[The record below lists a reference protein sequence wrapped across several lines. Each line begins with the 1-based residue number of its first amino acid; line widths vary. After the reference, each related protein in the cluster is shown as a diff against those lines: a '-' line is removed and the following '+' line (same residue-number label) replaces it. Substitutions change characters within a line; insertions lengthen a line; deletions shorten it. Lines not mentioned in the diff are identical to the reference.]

1 MFIRHIFNNKNYF
14 KIFHCKF
21 QTKNK
26 SDINGLI
33 SNYLYI
39 LWWIIH
45 TYFDIFIPCWLHLA
59 TFFTYQFVNHV
70 IIIQMQ
76 ASLKSVFADMN
87 CRNDFYFT
95 YPVLINKLNWGVEIL
110 LENSYKNLIH
120 CHWCSSS
127 VSQNF
132 FFVKAQTVIPPNSPP
147 PPDHTLPPQSSLFL
161 PTPMTCFMEET
172 CNFWR

>member
-1 MFIRHIFNNKNYF
+1 MFIGHIFNNKNYF

-76 ASLKSVFADMN
+76 ASLKSDFADMN

-95 YPVLINKLNWGVEIL
+95 YPVSYGILNPMVNWTQGRFTSMVYWTPLLKTEPPLNGKLNPHGIL
-110 LENSYKNLIH
+110 TPPFLIKRYAGRSRYH
-120 CHWCSSS
+120 
-127 VSQNF
+127 V
-132 FFVKAQTVIPPNSPP
+132 
-147 PPDHTLPPQSSLFL
+147 
-161 PTPMTCFMEET
+161 
-172 CNFWR
+172 

>member
-1 MFIRHIFNNKNYF
+1 MFIGHIFNNKNYF

-45 TYFDIFIPCWLHLA
+45 TYFDIFISCWLHLA

-87 CRNDFYFT
+87 CRNDLYFT

-110 LENSYKNLIH
+110 LENSYKKSDTLSLMFFI
-120 CHWCSSS
+120 CQSE
-127 VSQNF
+127 F
-132 FFVKAQTVIPPNSPP
+132 FFCKSPNCHPSQLPP